1 MTPFCPKLRGVR
13 AAVLLTAVAPLFTLL
28 AACSRPAPSDAPK
41 TAATSA
47 SATKDTGIKWL
58 HSKDQSSVAAA
69 FAQARTENK
78 PLFLYWGAVWCPPCN
93 QVKSTIFT
101 RADFIETSRAFV
113 PVYLDGDTPS
123 AQKHGKQF
131 RVSGYPTMILFRPD
145 GSEVTRLAGEVDP
158 ARYMQLLSYGME
170 GGSSAQ
176 QAMAVALAGK
186 EKLSAAD
193 WRMLAYYSWEASEQ
207 TLVGKDEVARTLAK
221 LAAACPQEHKD
232 AAARLKLKA
241 IAAAGAEL
249 KKTGL
254 DAKASLAQVHDVLK
268 SPELVRANH
277 DVFVW
282 QSDDIA
288 KAVTAPKSKDR
299 AALVAVLYG
308 TLDALA
314 ADATISN
321 AGRIGAVGAKVAL
334 AKLDDEKTPIPA
346 TLLDEVKAAAARADR
361 DTTDINERQSVI
373 NTTGYV
379 LREAGLMAESDA
391 LYKAELARSHS
402 PYYTMSGL
410 ASNARKRG
418 EKTVAI
424 DWSQQAYDNAKGP
437 ATRLQWGASLVGYLT
452 ELAPEDAA
460 RIEKTAAGIVAEAV
474 ATPDA
479 FFARNRSALNR
490 ISTRVIKWNADGK
503 HDAMLARLR
512 EQVAPVCSALPA
524 VGETAADR
532 AACEKLFVPEKG
544 KA

>member
-1 MTPFCPKLRGVR
+1 MTLFCPQAR
-13 AAVLLTAVAPLFTLL
+13 ATGAMLLLAAIML
-28 AACSRPAPSDAPK
+28 AACSKPKDAEAPAAKSTPA
-41 TAATSA
+41 
-47 SATKDTGIKWL
+47 GIQWL
-58 HSKDQSSVAAA
+58 HSKDAGSVAAA
-69 FAQARTENK
+69 FAQAKSENK

-101 RADFIETSRAFV
+101 RADFIQTSRAFV

-123 AQKHGKQF
+123 AQKHGKQY

-145 GSEVTRLAGEVDP
+145 GSEITRLAGEVDP

-176 QAMAVALAGK
+176 QALAVALAGK
-186 EKLSAAD
+186 EKLPAAD
-193 WRMLAYYSWEASEQ
+193 WRLLAYYSWEAGEQ
-207 TLVGKDEVARTLAK
+207 TLVGKDEVARTLAN

-232 AAARLKLKA
+232 AAARLKMKA

-249 KKTGL
+249 KKAGL
-254 DAKASLAQVHDVLK
+254 DAKASLAQVHDILK
-268 SPELVRANH
+268 QPELVRANH

-299 AALVAVLYG
+299 AALIAMMNG
-308 TLDALA
+308 ALDTLA
-314 ADATISN
+314 ADATIAN

-334 AKLDDEKTPIPA
+334 AKLDDEKAPIPA
-346 TLLDEVKAAAARADR
+346 TLIDEVKVAAARADR
-361 DTTDINERQSVI
+361 DTPDINERQSVI

-379 LREAGLMAESDA
+379 LREAGLMTESDA
-391 LYKAELARSHS
+391 MYKAELARSHS
-402 PYYTMSGL
+402 PYYYMSGL

-418 EKTVAI
+418 EKAVAV

-437 ATRLQWGASLVGYLT
+437 ATRLQWGASLLGYLT

-460 RIEKTAAGIVAEAV
+460 RIEKTASGIVAEAV

-490 ISTRVIKWNADGK
+490 VSTRILKWNADGK
-503 HDAMLARLR
+503 HDAVLARLR
-512 EQVAPVCSALPA
+512 EQVAPVCGALPA
-524 VGETAADR
+524 DIDAADR
-532 AACEKLFVPEKG
+532 AACEKLFVPEKK

>member
-1 MTPFCPKLRGVR
+1 MTPFCPLPRRMRVALLV
-13 AAVLLTAVAPLFTLL
+13 AAIAL
-28 AACSRPAPSDAPK
+28 AGACSRPKDAEVPT
-41 TAATSA
+41 TAATRA
-47 SATKDTGIKWL
+47 ATAKDPGVQWL
-58 HSKDQSSVAAA
+58 HSKDAGTVAAA
-69 FAQARTENK
+69 FAQARSENK
-78 PLFLYWGAVWCPPCN
+78 PLFLFWGAVWCPPCN

-145 GSEVTRLAGEVDP
+145 GGEITRLAGEVDP
-158 ARYMQLLSYGME
+158 ARYMQLLSYGMA

-176 QAMAVALAGK
+176 QALAAALAGK
-186 EKLSAAD
+186 EKLPAAD
-193 WRMLAYYSWEASEQ
+193 WRMLAYTSWEASEQ
-207 TLVGKDEVARTLAK
+207 TLVVKDDVARTLAR
-221 LAAACPQEHKD
+221 LAAVCPPELKD

-241 IAAAGAEL
+241 IAAAGADL
-249 KKTGL
+249 KKAGL
-254 DAKASLAQVHDVLK
+254 DARASLAQVNSILTQ
-268 SPELVRANH
+268 PELVRANH

-288 KAVTAPKSKDR
+288 KALTAPKSRDR
-299 AALVAVLYG
+299 AALVATLNR
-308 TLDALA
+308 TLDTLA
-314 ADATISN
+314 ADETVSN

-334 AKLDDEKTPIPA
+334 ARLDDAHLKAPAPIPA
-346 TLLDEVKAAAARADR
+346 ALLAQVKDAAARADR
-361 DTTDINERQSVI
+361 DTPDINERQSVI

-391 LYKAELARSHS
+391 LYKAELTRSHS

-418 EKTVAI
+418 DKATAI
-424 DWSQQAYDNAKGP
+424 DWSQQAYDNARGP

-460 RIEKTAAGIVAEAV
+460 RIEKTAAGILAEAT

-490 ISTRVIKWNADGK
+490 ISTRILKWNADGK
-503 HDAMLARLR
+503 HDAVLARLR
-512 EQVAPVCSALPA
+512 EQVAPVCSVLPA
-524 VGETAADR
+524 DGETAADR
-532 AACEKLFVPEKG
+532 AACEKLFVPEKK